1 MTQEPRAASKAEQLH
16 GQAVQALSAGRLD
29 EGMALLKKA
38 LDNAG
43 SDIARSIILN
53 DLGTACWQ
61 KGQAAMAEKHY
72 ARAAQLA
79 PQNARAVGNY
89 GAFLVEQGRVT
100 EGEPH
105 IRKALADMPDHYKI
119 QNDAGRLAH
128 KKGNLAAAEKFF
140 LESIRLNPSW
150 TNAHVNLGDLLTDMG
165 RYADAEKALQEALKI
180 NPQSAPALNALGKVY
195 ARQKQDEDALECFDD
210 ALERDPALDSAWGR
224 KLNLLERMQRLDE
237 AAAALEKA
245 RAACPDSPRVIV
257 FAARLLRRQGRE
269 SEALRLLEKMRPK
282 LKADERLDQS
292 FMWSFFFELGELY
305 DRAGEVDKAF
315 ECFAKANA
323 GEAAGTYAQ
332 AVDKDALLRSIEKL
346 REGFTP
352 ELAKKPGI
360 VPGGKQ
366 APVFLIGFPR
376 SGTTLLDQILSSHPD
391 ITVADEKPAIDKIA
405 ERLVGAQAGQTPL
418 AGLVDFS
425 AAEGAELKK
434 LYFAEHGVA
443 EGMGIFIDK
452 LPLNIIHMGFIKR
465 LFPDAKFI
473 LALRHPCDTVLS
485 CYMQRFELNPA
496 MAQFLSLKDAA
507 HFYDAVFGLWGHY
520 TKTMPLDVHA
530 IRYEDVVSDFRPTVA
545 ALLEYLSVPWND
557 AVLEYDR
564 TAREKPRINTPSYY
578 QVTQK
583 IYTRASGR
591 WRRYEKHMRSV
602 LPILEP
608 WAVKFGYAME

>member
-1 MTQEPRAASKAEQLH
+1 MKQESRAASKAEQLH
-16 GQAVQALSAGRLD
+16 GQAVQALSAGHLD

-61 KGQAAMAEKHY
+61 KGQVAMAEKHY
-72 ARAAQLA
+72 AKAAQLA

-89 GAFLVEQGRVT
+89 GAFLVERGRLK

-128 KKGNLAAAEKFF
+128 KKGNLSAAEKFY

-150 TNAHVNLGDLLTDMG
+150 INAHVNLGDLLTDMG
-165 RYADAEKALQEALKI
+165 RYEDAEKALQEALKV

-195 ARQKQDEDALECFDD
+195 TRQKQDEDALECFDD
-210 ALERDPALDSAWGR
+210 ALERDPTLDSAWGR

-245 RAACPDSPRVIV
+245 RAACPDSARVIV
-257 FAARLLRRQGRE
+257 FSARLLRRQGKE
-269 SEALRLLEKMRPK
+269 GEALRLLEKTRPK

-305 DRAGEVDKAF
+305 DRAGETDRAF
-315 ECFAKANA
+315 ECFTKANA
-323 GEAAGTYAQ
+323 GEAGGPRAQ
-332 AVDKDALLRSIEKL
+332 AVDKDALLQSIARL

-360 VPGGKQ
+360 AAGEKR

-391 ITVADEKPAIDKIA
+391 IRVADEKPAIDRIA
-405 ERLVGAQAGQTPL
+405 EKLVGTQPGTTPL
-418 AGLVDFS
+418 AGLADFS
-425 AAEGAELKK
+425 AAQAAELKK
-434 LYFAEHGVA
+434 LYFTEHGVE
-443 EGMGIFIDK
+443 EGQGVFVDK
-452 LPLNIIHMGFIKR
+452 LPLNIIHVGFIKR

-485 CYMQRFELNPA
+485 CFMQRFELNPA
-496 MAQFLSLKDAA
+496 MAQFLSLEDAA
-507 HFYDAVFGLWGHY
+507 RFYDAVFGLWDRY
-520 TKTMPLDVHA
+520 TKVMKLDVHT
-530 IRYEDVVSDFRPTVA
+530 IRYEDVVADFRPTVA
-545 ALLEYLSVPWND
+545 ALLEFLGVPWND
-557 AVLEYDR
+557 AVLEYDK
-564 TAREKPRINTPSYY
+564 TAREKPRINTPSYH
-578 QVTQK
+578 QVTEK

-591 WRRYEKHMRSV
+591 WVKYRRHMEAELNTLR
-602 LPILEP
+602 PH
-608 WAVKFGYAME
+608 AQRFGYDI

>member
-16 GQAVQALSAGRLD
+16 GQAVQALSAGKLD

-53 DLGTACWQ
+53 DLGTAYWQ
-61 KGQAAMAEKHY
+61 RGQAAMAEKHY
-72 ARAAQLA
+72 AKAAQLA

-89 GAFLVEQGRVT
+89 GAFLVEQGRVK

-150 TNAHVNLGDLLTDMG
+150 TNAHINLGDLLTDMG
-165 RYADAEKALQEALKI
+165 RYAEAEKALQEALKL
-180 NPQSAPALNALGKVY
+180 NPQNAVALNALGKVY
-195 ARQKQDEDALECFDD
+195 TRQKQDEDALECFDD
-210 ALERDPALDSAWGR
+210 ALERNPTLDSAWGR

-237 AAAALEKA
+237 AAATLEKA
-245 RAACPDSPRVIV
+245 RAACPDSARIIV
-257 FAARLLRRQGRE
+257 FAAKLLRRQGKE
-269 SEALRLLEKMRPK
+269 GEALRLLEKMRPK

-292 FMWSFFFELGELY
+292 FMWGFFFELGELY
-305 DRAGEVDKAF
+305 DRAGEADKAF

-323 GEAAGTYAQ
+323 GEAAGAQ
-332 AVDKDALLRSIEKL
+332 AQALDKGALLRSIEKL

-352 ELAKKPGI
+352 ELAKKPGV

-366 APVFLIGFPR
+366 TPVFLIGFPR

-391 ITVADEKPAIDKIA
+391 IRVADEKPAIDKIA
-405 ERLVGAQAGQTPL
+405 EFVTGIHGPAALGTTPL
-418 AGLVDFS
+418 AGLADFS
-425 AAEGAELKK
+425 AAKAEELRK
-434 LYFAEHGVA
+434 LYFAEHGVTA
-443 EGMGIFIDK
+443 GAGIFIDK
-452 LPLNIIHMGFIKR
+452 LPLNIIHAGFIKR
-465 LFPDAKFI
+465 VFPDAKFI

-485 CYMQRFELNPA
+485 CFMQRFELNPA
-496 MAQFLSLKDAA
+496 MAQFLSLEDAA
-507 HFYDAVFGLWGHY
+507 RFYDAVFGLWDHY
-520 TKTMPLDVHA
+520 TKTMPMDVHT

-545 ALLEYLSVPWND
+545 ALLEFLGVFWND
-557 AVLEYDR
+557 AVLEYDK
-564 TAREKPRINTPSYY
+564 TAREKPRINTPSYH

-583 IYTRASGR
+583 IYT
-591 WRRYEKHMRSV
+591 
-602 LPILEP
+602 
-608 WAVKFGYAME
+608 

>member
-1 MTQEPRAASKAEQLH
+1 MKQESRAASKAEQLH
-16 GQAVQALSAGRLD
+16 GQAVQALSAGKLE

-43 SDIARSIILN
+43 SDVARSIILN
-53 DLGTACWQ
+53 DLGTAYWQ
-61 KGQAAMAEKHY
+61 RGQAAMAEKSY
-72 ARAAQLA
+72 AKAAQLA

-89 GAFLVEQGRVT
+89 GAFLIEQGRVQ

-105 IRKALADMPDHYKI
+105 IRKALSDMPDHYKI

-128 KKGNLAAAEKFF
+128 KKGHLAAAEKFF
-140 LESIRLNPSW
+140 HEAIRLNPSW
-150 TNAHVNLGDLLTDMG
+150 TNAHINLGDLLTDMG
-165 RYADAEKALQEALKI
+165 RYDDAEKALQDSLKV

-195 ARQKQDEDALECFDD
+195 TRQKQDNDALECFDE

-245 RAACPDSPRVIV
+245 KAACPDSARIAV
-257 FAARLLRRQGRE
+257 FEAKLLRRHGEE
-269 SEALRLLEKMRPK
+269 SEALKLLEKLRPK

-323 GEAAGTYAQ
+323 GEAAGAQ
-332 AVDKDALLRSIEKL
+332 AQALDKTALINSIAQLRQ
-346 REGFTP
+346 GFTA
-352 ELAKKPGI
+352 ELAKKPG
-360 VPGGKQ
+360 VAPANP
-366 APVFLIGFPR
+366 APVFLVGFPR
-376 SGTTLLDQILSSHPD
+376 SGTTLLDQILSSHPA
-391 ITVADEKPAIDKIA
+391 IRVADEKPAIDKMA
-405 ERLVGAQAGQTPL
+405 EKLVGTQPGNTPL
-418 AGLVDFS
+418 AGLAEFS
-425 AAEGAELKK
+425 TAEAEELKRV
-434 LYFAEHGVA
+434 YFAEHGVT
-443 EGMGIFIDK
+443 GGQGIFVDK
-452 LPLNIIHMGFIKR
+452 LPLNIIHVGLIKR

-485 CYMQRFELNPA
+485 CFMQRFELNSA
-496 MAQFLSLKDAA
+496 MVQFLSLRDAA
-507 HFYDAVFGLWGHY
+507 NFYDAVFGLWNHY
-520 TKTMPLDVHA
+520 TKVMALDVHT

-545 ALLEYLSVPWND
+545 ALLEFLGVPWND
-557 AVLEYDR
+557 AVLEYDK
-564 TAREKPRINTPSYY
+564 TAREKPRINTPSYH

-591 WRRYEKHMRSV
+591 WVKYRKHMEPV
-602 LPILEP
+602 LDILKPQAE
-608 WAVKFGYAME
+608 KSGYKV